1 MSAARIIKHGE
12 APRFDRG
19 NGVATTLL
27 VGRENASDTV
37 FTSGTTTFPPG
48 KGAPMHSHNCGEQVL
63 ILEGQAEVE
72 VDGKV
77 DRVGPRDTT
86 YIPAGLPHRFTN
98 IGEGPLTI
106 LWIYGATHV
115 TRTFTE
121 TGKTVEHLSGGDRV
135 GLGAAG

>member
-1 MSAARIIKHGE
+1 MLASIIKAGE
-12 APRFDRG
+12 APSFDRG

-27 VGRENASDTV
+27 VSRENAADTV
-37 FTSGTTTFPPG
+37 FTSGTTRFPPG
-48 KGAPMHSHNCGEQVL
+48 AGAPMHSHNCGEQVL
-63 ILEGQAEVE
+63 ILDGEAEVE
-72 VDGKV
+72 VDGATA
-77 DRVGPRDTT
+77 RLGAGDTS

-98 IGEGPLTI
+98 IGDGPLAI

-135 GLGAAG
+135 KAD